1 MSTSTPTG
9 SVRLHVP
16 VSTPAAG
23 RAAPRPAR
31 GSEHAAR
38 APRVRYVGVD
48 LARFLAIVGMMATHL
63 VAITAMLPGMSPFA
77 ESAGSVAQTLT
88 SGIAA
93 PLFAVLGGLSLVFA
107 SRAPLRDGRR
117 GAAVAGILIR
127 GAILVLIGMLLGM
140 LEVPIVIVLAYY
152 GLAMII
158 AAPAVLLPSWAVAGL
173 AALLAVAVPPLNALA
188 RSALEIVNEGGSV
201 TFESFAA
208 DPLAAIR
215 GLFLTGEY
223 PAATWIVYLLV
234 GILIA
239 RAFVAATERGA
250 LRRAALT
257 AAAIG
262 AAVAAAAQGVSMWAV
277 AHLDQF
283 GFVMPEGVDP
293 DMFRTMLVS
302 PTFGAPF
309 SADPWAM
316 LVATPHSGSP
326 IDLLR
331 TVGISLL
338 VIGLLVAL
346 CDGGRSRR
354 EPGFALNVLRSAGA
368 APLTIYSLHVVAT
381 ALLLQPAMEALML
394 QDAPDP
400 STLPWYAIGMPAF
413 GLQLA
418 GAILVG
424 AILAALHRR
433 GPLEALVSG
442 AVRLLT
448 GQRKR

>member
-9 SVRLHVP
+9 PARIHVP
-16 VSTPAAG
+16 VPVPASTSARAKAG
-23 RAAPRPAR
+23 
-31 GSEHAAR
+31 

-48 LARFLAIVGMMATHL
+48 LARFLAIAGMMATHL
-63 VAITAMLPGMSPFA
+63 VAISAMLPGLSPF
-77 ESAGSVAQTLT
+77 EQTTGSVAQTLT

-117 GAAVAGILIR
+117 GAAISGILIR

-140 LEVPIVIVLAYY
+140 MQVPIIVVLAYY

-158 AAPAVLLPSWAVAGL
+158 AAPAILLPSWAIAGI
-173 AALLAVAVPPLNALA
+173 AAVLAVAVPPLNAMA
-188 RSALEIVNEGGSV
+188 RSALGVVNEGGSV
-201 TFESFAA
+201 TFESFSG
-208 DPLAAIR
+208 DPAGAIR

-223 PAATWIVYLLV
+223 PAVTWVVYLLV

-239 RAFVAATERGA
+239 RVFVAATERGS
-250 LRRAALT
+250 LRRTALV
-257 AAAIG
+257 AAAAG
-262 AAVAAAAQGVSMWAV
+262 AAVAAAAQGVSMWVV
-277 AHLDQF
+277 AHLDRF
-283 GFVMPEGVDP
+283 GFVLPEGVDP
-293 DMFRTMLVS
+293 EMFRTMLVS

-326 IDLLR
+326 LDLLR

-338 VIGLLVAL
+338 VIGLLVAIF
-346 CDGGRSRR
+346 DGGRSRR
-354 EPGFALNVLRSAGA
+354 EPGFALNVFRSAGA
-368 APLTIYSLHVVAT
+368 APLTIYSLHVIAT
-381 ALLLQPAMEALML
+381 ALLVQPAMEALML
-394 QDAPDP
+394 QDVPDP
-400 STLPWYAIGMPAF
+400 GTLPWYSIGMPAF

-418 GAILVG
+418 GAILIG

>member
-9 SVRLHVP
+9 PARIQVP
-16 VSTPAAG
+16 VPAKTPG
-23 RAAPRPAR
+23 RAARADR
-31 GSEHAAR
+31 SDRAA
-38 APRVRYVGVD
+38 RVRYIGVD
-48 LARFLAIVGMMATHL
+48 LARFLAIAGMMATHL
-63 VAITAMLPGMSPFA
+63 VAISAMLPGLSPF
-77 ESAGSVAQTLT
+77 EQTAGSVAQTLT

-117 GAAVAGILIR
+117 GAAISGILIR

-140 LEVPIVIVLAYY
+140 LQVPIVIVLAYY

-158 AAPAVLLPSWAVAGL
+158 AAPAILLPSWAIAGI
-173 AALLAVAVPPLNALA
+173 AAVLAVAIPPLNAMA
-188 RSALEIVNEGGSV
+188 RSALGVVNEGGSV
-201 TFESFAA
+201 TFESFSG
-208 DPLAAIR
+208 DPAGAIR

-223 PAATWIVYLLV
+223 PAVTWVVYLLV

-239 RAFVAATERGA
+239 RAFVAATERGS
-250 LRRAALT
+250 LRRTALV
-257 AAAIG
+257 AAAAG
-262 AAVAAAAQGVSMWAV
+262 AAVAAAAQGVSMWVV
-277 AHLDQF
+277 AHLDRF
-283 GFVMPEGVDP
+283 GFVVPEGVDP
-293 DMFRTMLVS
+293 EMFRTMLVS

-326 IDLLR
+326 LDLVR

-338 VIGLLVAL
+338 VIGLLVAIF
-346 CDGGRSRR
+346 DGGRSPRA
-354 EPGFALNVLRSAGA
+354 PGFVLNVFRSAGA

-381 ALLLQPAMEALML
+381 ALLVQPAMETLML

-400 STLPWYAIGMPAF
+400 GTLPWYAIGMPAF

-418 GAILVG
+418 GAILIG
-424 AILAALHRR
+424 AILAGLHRR
-433 GPLEALVSG
+433 GPLEALTSG
-442 AVRLLT
+442 TVRLLT
-448 GQRKR
+448 GQRRR

>member
-9 SVRLHVP
+9 PARIHVP
-16 VSTPAAG
+16 VPTATPG
-23 RAAPRPAR
+23 PAR
-31 GSEHAAR
+31 TR
-38 APRVRYVGVD
+38 AGAGGPRVRYVGVD
-48 LARFLAIVGMMATHL
+48 LARFLAIAGMMATHL
-63 VAITAMLPGMSPFA
+63 VAITAMLPGLSPFEQA
-77 ESAGSVAQTLT
+77 AGSVAQTAT

-127 GAILVLIGMLLGM
+127 GAILVLVGMLLGM
-140 LEVPIVIVLAYY
+140 LDVPIVIVLAYY

-158 AAPAVLLPSWAVAGL
+158 AAPAVLLPSWAIAGI
-173 AALLAVAVPPLNALA
+173 AAVLAVAVPPLNALA
-188 RSALEIVNEGGSV
+188 RSALEVVNEGGSV
-201 TFESFAA
+201 TFDSFSA
-208 DPLAAIR
+208 DPLGAVR

-223 PAATWIVYLLV
+223 PAVTWVVYLLV

-239 RAFVAATERGA
+239 RGFVAATARGT
-250 LRRAALT
+250 LRRTALI
-257 AAAIG
+257 AAAAG
-262 AAVAAAAQGVSMWAV
+262 AAIAAAAQGVSTWVV
-277 AHLDQF
+277 ANLDRF

-293 DMFRTMLVS
+293 EMFRTLLVS

-326 IDLLR
+326 MDLLR
-331 TVGISLL
+331 TVGIALL
-338 VIGLLVAL
+338 VIGLLVAVF
-346 CDGGRSRR
+346 DGGRSDR
-354 EPGFALNVLRSAGA
+354 EPGFVLNVFRSAGA
-368 APLTIYSLHVVAT
+368 APLTIYALHVIAT
-381 ALLLQPAMEALML
+381 ALLMQPAMTALML

-400 STLPWYAIGMPAF
+400 TTLPWYAIGLPAF
-413 GLQLA
+413 GAQLA
-418 GAILVG
+418 GAIVIG

-442 AVRLLT
+442 TVRLLT
-448 GQRKR
+448 GQRRR

>member
-9 SVRLHVP
+9 PTRIHVP
-16 VSTPAAG
+16 VPASTSARASTRATAG
-23 RAAPRPAR
+23 
-31 GSEHAAR
+31 

-48 LARFLAIVGMMATHL
+48 LARFLAIAGMMATHL
-63 VAITAMLPGMSPFA
+63 VAISAMLPGLSPF
-77 ESAGSVAQTLT
+77 EQTAGSVAQTLT

-107 SRAPLRDGRR
+107 SRAPLRDGRP
-117 GAAVAGILIR
+117 GAAISGILIR
-127 GAILVLIGMLLGM
+127 GALLVLIGMLLGM
-140 LEVPIVIVLAYY
+140 MQVPIVVVLAYY

-158 AAPAVLLPSWAVAGL
+158 AAPAILLPSWAIAGI
-173 AALLAVAVPPLNALA
+173 AAVLAVAVPPLNAMA
-188 RSALEIVNEGGSV
+188 RSALGVVNEGGSV
-201 TFESFAA
+201 TFESFSG
-208 DPLAAIR
+208 DPAGAIR

-223 PAATWIVYLLV
+223 PAVTWVVYLLV

-239 RAFVAATERGA
+239 RAFVAATERGS
-250 LRRAALT
+250 LRRTALV
-257 AAAIG
+257 AAAAG
-262 AAVAAAAQGVSMWAV
+262 AAVAAAAQGVSMWVV
-277 AHLDQF
+277 AHLDRF
-283 GFVMPEGVDP
+283 GFVLPEGVDP
-293 DMFRTMLVS
+293 EMFRTMLVS

-326 IDLLR
+326 LDLLR

-338 VIGLLVAL
+338 VIGLLVAIF
-346 CDGGRSRR
+346 DGGRSLRA
-354 EPGFALNVLRSAGA
+354 PGFVLNVFRSAGA

-381 ALLLQPAMEALML
+381 ALLVQPAMEALML

-400 STLPWYAIGMPAF
+400 GTLPWYAIGMPAF

-418 GAILVG
+418 GAILIG
-424 AILAALHRR
+424 AILAGLHRR

-442 AVRLLT
+442 TVRLLT
-448 GQRKR
+448 GQRRR